1 MKLNR
6 QTLRKMILKEMSNL
20 GMSNSIADKI
30 LQLFDEGIS
39 PWNNQNLKSML
50 INLAITGSL
59 QELGQVVNV
68 IASSGSPLTADYLA
82 VIYDEIDNREMQDE
96 DSDEFG
102 VYDDP
107 YVRADAA
114 YNAEMDFSDDDDELE
129 SIRQILSD
137 ILGY

>member
-6 QTLRKMILKEMSNL
+6 QTLRKMILKEMAGL
-20 GMSNSIADKI
+20 GMPNSSSQQI
-30 LQLFDEGIS
+30 LQLFQSGIS
-39 PWNNQNLKSML
+39 PWNDQNLKSML

-59 QELGQVVNV
+59 QELGQVVNI

-107 YVRADAA
+107 YTRADAA
-114 YNAEMDFSDDDDELE
+114 YNAEMDFSDDDELD